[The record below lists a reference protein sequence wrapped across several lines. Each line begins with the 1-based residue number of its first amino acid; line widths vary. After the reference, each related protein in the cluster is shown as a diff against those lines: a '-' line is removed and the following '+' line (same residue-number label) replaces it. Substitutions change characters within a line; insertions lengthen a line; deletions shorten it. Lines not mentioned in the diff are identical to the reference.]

1 MDILVQ
7 IVFGW
12 PAIIVS
18 LLLTLAGLIWKR
30 FWLLIVA
37 AVIFFPFSLYLSGFP
52 SVRVLG
58 LFLPVFQLGAAIAV
72 RARKLPLAWVLASPV
87 FIVSALLAYLVVM
100 Q

>member
-37 AVIFFPFSLYLSGFP
+37 AAVFFPFSLYLSGFP
-52 SVRVLG
+52 AVRILG
-58 LFLPVFQLGAAIAV
+58 LFLPVFQLGAALAV
-72 RARKLPLAWVLASPV
+72 RARKLPLAWVLASPA
-87 FIVSALLAYLVVM
+87 FIVSALLAYLVLS